1 MSKSND
7 AVLNRLR
14 SIVEK
19 MENDDE
25 FLLKKKL
32 EVFGEARDFQLCKIR
47 QTDKDVYIKLEEEN
61 SSMPWD
67 YNLEELRSIFYMI
80 RHTWKS
86 MSKNMPTK
94 YPM

>member
-19 MENDDE
+19 MENEDE
-25 FLLKKKL
+25 FEGIEELRSVFNEMKSEDSEVEHYSFEKEKKL

-47 QTDKDVYIKLEEEN
+47 
-61 SSMPWD
+61 
-67 YNLEELRSIFYMI
+67 
-80 RHTWKS
+80 
-86 MSKNMPTK
+86 
-94 YPM
+94 